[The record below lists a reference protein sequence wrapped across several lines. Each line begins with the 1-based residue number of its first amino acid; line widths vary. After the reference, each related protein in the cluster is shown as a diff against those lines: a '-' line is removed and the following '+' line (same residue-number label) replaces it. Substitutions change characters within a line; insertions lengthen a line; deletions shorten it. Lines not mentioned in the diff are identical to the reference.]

1 MLRLGQHSQVPR
13 DIGAC
18 VFYGRFVLG
27 EGFPKVLRA
36 AADGDGAAF
45 AMLWRDTHPP
55 LLRYL
60 WVAAGDAAED
70 LASDV
75 WLDVARRI
83 AKFKGGEPEFRGWL
97 FTLARRKVIDR
108 HRYEARHPESPT
120 GDIEPLDRPAS
131 DDTFAAALEDIS
143 TVAALTLIATLP
155 RDQAEIIVLRV
166 VVGMDATE
174 VARVVGKSPG
184 AVRVAAHRGLRTLS
198 ARLAAQARVPPAQPD
213 ETAGR
218 DGVTL

>member
-1 MLRLGQHSQVPR
+1 MV
-13 DIGAC
+13 
-18 VFYGRFVLG
+18 YGRFVLG
-27 EGFPKVLRA
+27 EGFPKVLSA

-83 AKFKGGEPEFRGWL
+83 ARFRGGEPEFRGWL

-108 HRYEARHPESPT
+108 RRYEARHPESPA
-120 GDIEPLDRPAS
+120 GDIGPLDRPAS
-131 DDTFAAALEDIS
+131 DDTFASALEGIS
-143 TVAALTLIATLP
+143 TEAALTLIATLP

-166 VVGMDATE
+166 VVGMEATE
-174 VARVVGKSPG
+174 VARIVGKSAG
-184 AVRVAAHRGLRTLS
+184 AVRVAAHRGLRALN
-198 ARLAAQARVPPAQPD
+198 ARLAGARTVLPGQQGGATD
-213 ETAGR
+213 RG
-218 DGVTL
+218 GVTL

>member
-1 MLRLGQHSQVPR
+1 M
-13 DIGAC
+13 
-18 VFYGRFVLG
+18 FYGRFVLG

-45 AMLWRDTHPP
+45 ATLWRDSHPP

-75 WLDVARRI
+75 WLDVARRLG
-83 AKFKGGEPEFRGWL
+83 KFKGGEPEFRGWL

-108 HRYEARHPESPT
+108 HRYEARHPVSPT
-120 GDIEPLDRPAS
+120 GDIEPFDRPSS
-131 DDTFAAALEDIS
+131 DDTVAAALEDIS
-143 TVAALTLIATLP
+143 TESALTLIATLP
-155 RDQAEIIVLRV
+155 RDQAEIIVLRI

-174 VARVVGKSPG
+174 VAKIVGKSPG
-184 AVRVAAHRGLRTLS
+184 AVRVAAHRALRALS
-198 ARLAAQARVPPAQPD
+198 ARLAGVGGTPLDQRGEA
-213 ETAGR
+213 AGQQ
-218 DGVTL
+218 GVTL

>member
-1 MLRLGQHSQVPR
+1 
-13 DIGAC
+13 
-18 VFYGRFVLG
+18 VLG
-27 EGFPKVLRA
+27 EGFPKVLAA

-45 AMLWRDTHPP
+45 AILWRDTHPP

-75 WLDVARRI
+75 WLDVARRL

-97 FTLARRKVIDR
+97 FTLARRKVIDKRR
-108 HRYEARHPESPT
+108 HEARHPESPT
-120 GDIEPLDRPAS
+120 GDIESLDRPAS
-131 DDTFAAALEDIS
+131 DDTFAVAVEGIS
-143 TVAALTLIATLP
+143 TVAALELIATLP

-166 VVGMDATE
+166 VVGMEATG
-174 VARVVGKSPG
+174 VAQIVGKTPG

-198 ARLAAQARVPPAQPD
+198 ARLAEAKSATPGQRGGTPGQ
-213 ETAGR
+213 G
-218 DGVTL
+218 GVTR

>member
-1 MLRLGQHSQVPR
+1 M
-13 DIGAC
+13 
-18 VFYGRFVLG
+18 LG

-45 AMLWRDTHPP
+45 ATLWRDNHPP

-70 LASDV
+70 VASDV

-97 FTLARRKVIDR
+97 FTMARRKVIDR
-108 HRYEARHPESPT
+108 HRYEARHPEWPT

-143 TVAALTLIATLP
+143 TGAALALIASLSP
-155 RDQAEIIVLRV
+155 EQAEIIVLRV

-174 VARVVGKSPG
+174 VARIVGKTPG
-184 AVRVAAHRGLRTLS
+184 AVRVAAHRGLRSLS
-198 ARLAAQARVPPAQPD
+198 ARLAGTAVAPPRHQGEAADP
-213 ETAGR
+213 G
-218 DGVTL
+218 GVTL